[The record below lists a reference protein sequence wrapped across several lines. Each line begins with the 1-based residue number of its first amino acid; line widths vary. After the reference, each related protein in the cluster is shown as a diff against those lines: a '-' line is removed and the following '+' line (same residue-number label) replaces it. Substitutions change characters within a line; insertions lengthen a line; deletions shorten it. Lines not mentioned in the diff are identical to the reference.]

1 MADLITQICLYRD
14 CMKELKKHSMRT
26 NVESPAAG
34 GSTGSG
40 TSMMH
45 DALCDAVLKDCQ
57 RKLKESEIPQSM
69 TDPEELRSRMMA
81 KARIYDRMV
90 ELYAIKKDKDM
101 ESMYRFIKDAIRSAI
116 AYYELT
122 EQTKA
127 AKQAK
132 PAKQSNPV
140 KQSNSVKQ
148 PKLTQ
153 QSNHAKQPKLPKQP
167 NYAKRPSLKSLPSMR
182 RSMAEPI
189 TLRIQGGEATTN
201 ECQDAVQ
208 QKLRCDKGR

>member
-132 PAKQSNPV
+132 PAKQSNPC
-140 KQSNSVKQ
+140 KTIQFCKTAQTHTTIQSCKATQTSKATQ
-148 PKLTQ
+148 LCKKAKPEKSAFYAQEHGRTYYPKNT
-153 QSNHAKQPKLPKQP
+153 
-167 NYAKRPSLKSLPSMR
+167 RR
-182 RSMAEPI
+182 RSY
-189 TLRIQGGEATTN
+189 
-201 ECQDAVQ
+201 
-208 QKLRCDKGR
+208 DK